1 MRAWILGTAG
11 WMPTV
16 HRGTTSVLVRA
27 GDRALLLDAGTGAA
41 RLVSEPGL
49 LDGATRLDV
58 LLTHFHLDH
67 VCGLLYLPAT
77 GLPVEIHA
85 PGEWL
90 YGSASAQV
98 LAPLL
103 RAPVSPF
110 ASQPFAIR
118 ELDPGGGSIAGVPVA
133 LRAQLRHWAPTAGIR
148 IGDAL
153 ALVTDTAFDEGTA
166 GFVAGVRHLLHEGL
180 VDVARPC
187 VRRWRR
193 DGGAGGAGRS
203 RGRRGPAHAPPPAPA
218 GRSGGARA

>member
-11 WMPTV
+11 GMPTA
-16 HRGTTSVLVRA
+16 HRGTTSVLVRT

-67 VCGLLYLPAT
+67 VCGLLYLAAT
-77 GLPVEIHA
+77 GLPVEVHA

-110 ASQPFAIR
+110 ASQPFAMR
-118 ELDPGGGSIAGVPVA
+118 ELDPGGGTIAGVPVA
-133 LRAQLRHWAPTAGIR
+133 LRAAAPLGSDGRHPDRRRPGAR
-148 IGDAL
+148 DRH
-153 ALVTDTAFDEGTA
+153 
-166 GFVAGVRHLLHEGL
+166 GVRRGHRGVRGRGGASPPRGL
-180 VDVARPC
+180 VDVARAR
-187 VRRWRR
+187 VRRGRR